1 MTEKM
6 KDPPDLPQLYIADLI
21 KFRQKGTELGVYLKF
36 LLHGIDQ
43 LEQGYK
49 KNILLHTGEML
60 LPTYLLQHH
69 PSVNEARCSVHLVY
83 TALINQLKEKIHFEF
98 KINLELET
106 LDEEEV
112 FTMTEKQI
120 KESIYY
126 SDSQCTSLLSIIE
139 ILSKSIEKVN
149 RFNNEFYPILK
160 YHENPDINAE
170 AIKLML
176 LELIKA
182 CILLKSMTYK
192 VS

>member
-1 MTEKM
+1 M
-6 KDPPDLPQLYIADLI
+6 KESPDLPQLYRADLV
-21 KFRQKGTELGVYLKF
+21 KFRQNGTELGTYLKF

-49 KNILLHTGEML
+49 KNILLHTGETL

-69 PSVNEARCSVHLVY
+69 PNVNEARCSVHLIY
-83 TALINQLKEKIHFEF
+83 TALTNQLKEKIHSEFE
-98 KINLELET
+98 IDLELET

-120 KESIYY
+120 KESIYF
-126 SDSQCTSLLSIIE
+126 SDSQCTSILSIVG
-139 ILSKSIEKVN
+139 ILSKCIEKVN
-149 RFNNEFYPILK
+149 RFNHEFYPVLR
-160 YHENPDINAE
+160 YHENPDINTE

-176 LELIKA
+176 QGLIKA

-192 VS
+192 IS